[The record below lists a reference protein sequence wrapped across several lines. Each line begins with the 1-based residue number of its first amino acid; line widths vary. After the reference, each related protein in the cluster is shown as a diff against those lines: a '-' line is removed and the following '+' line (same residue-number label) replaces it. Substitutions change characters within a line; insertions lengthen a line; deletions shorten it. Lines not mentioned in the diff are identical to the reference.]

1 MASIRALEDEL
12 NTMITKGEA
21 FEAFEK
27 FYADDVV
34 MQENRQPP
42 REGKTACR
50 EYEKQFFGNIAEFQR
65 GELHQSVVEG
75 DTSFSTWTFEAVF
88 KDGSKMANTQVAQ
101 RRWKDGK
108 VVFERF
114 FYEPNV
120 SQG

>member
-1 MASIRALEDEL
+1 MANIRALEDEL
-12 NTMITKGEA
+12 NNMIVNGQA

-42 REGKTACR
+42 REGKVACR
-50 EYEKQFFGNIAEFQR
+50 EYEKQFFGAIAEFQR
-65 GELHQSVVEG
+65 GELHDSAVEG
-75 DTSFSTWTFEAVF
+75 DTSFSTWTFEAKF

-101 RRWKDGK
+101 RKWKDGK

-120 SQG
+120 SPA